1 MVNNFTYTQKI
12 LPILNKEKLSLKK
25 IVIEKKLKNVVFSQI
40 QNLELEK

>member
-12 LPILNKEKLSLKK
+12 LPILNKENLSLKK